1 MRAISFKHLCEALYE
16 GSRQSLEK
24 SFLRWLPQLC
34 MATQLVTLGPQVLLE
49 GSVLNRILTRF
60 CEKSWTE
67 TLLFQRREWPCS
79 DTLEPL
85 AFLQASKTATSGTPS
100 GQQLTLY
107 YSISQGYPL
116 VIPNSGKTFRVTSL
130 WRINCGFSYDQIPPP
145 LICFGTQVQS
155 ASPNPL
161 FTVAMESFKPDSL
174 VPVQKSTIVK
184 G

>member
-1 MRAISFKHLCEALYE
+1 MRGPVWRKQTKSREVIPKMASPVMHGHTASHSGTT
-16 GSRQSLEK
+16 GSPRRQCSK
-24 SFLRWLPQLC
+24 PYPNTC
-34 MATQLVTLGPQVLLE
+34 
-49 GSVLNRILTRF
+49 F